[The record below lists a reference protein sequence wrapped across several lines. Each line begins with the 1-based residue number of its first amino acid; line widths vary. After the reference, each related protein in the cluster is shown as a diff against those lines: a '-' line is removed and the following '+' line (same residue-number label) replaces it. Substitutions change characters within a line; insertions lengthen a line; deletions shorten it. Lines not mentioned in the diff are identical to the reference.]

1 MEQTQFAELCGIDR
15 SLRMLIDLYRTEHP
29 SEKDIAK
36 YFRAIE
42 FEALRPE
49 VSCMAA
55 MMCSACDYTGVPQ
68 ELIPRLRGIV
78 KYVHTLNSG
87 MTAGLCMLGKLWAQ
101 EGISVMLLRD
111 TAVRL
116 GYPGCSRRYMW
127 QTTVSIPEK
136 DYVRGVQM
144 AANAGFKIEQR
155 PTCAVARSGNTQCVS
170 ICKGMESC
178 RATSTVTVGSTAFL
192 MPGPPEL
199 TVSLAAEIFN
209 TLTGSD
215 TGARLIPWFMDLHG
229 VIMASCNWNA
239 VAAAAKQRKISAR
252 IRLALEV
259 YNWLVPGALSAA
271 ELNLFATGE
280 HASHLAQAIQKY
292 RNLPPGKSLNRQW
305 LSAKIKA
312 PDALAPAWVILCK
325 DLLCGGIRK
334 VRYSKE

>member
-1 MEQTQFAELCGIDR
+1 MEQTQFAELCGVDR
-15 SLRMLIDLYRTEHP
+15 PLRMLIDLYRAEHP

-36 YFRAIE
+36 YFRTIE

-55 MMCSACDYTGVPQ
+55 MMCSACDYAGVPQ

-101 EGISVMLLRD
+101 EGISVMLLRG
-111 TAVRL
+111 TAVQL
-116 GYPGCSRRYMW
+116 GYPGYSRRYMW

-136 DYVRGVQM
+136 DYVRGVQI
-144 AANAGFKIEQR
+144 AANAGFKIEHG
-155 PTCAVARSGNTQCVS
+155 PTYSIARSGNTQCVS
-170 ICKGMESC
+170 IFKGMESC
-178 RATSTVTVGSTAFL
+178 RDTSTVTVGGTAFL

-199 TVSLAAEIFN
+199 TVSLASEIFN

-239 VAAAAKQRKISAR
+239 VAAAAKQRRISAR

-271 ELNLFATGE
+271 ELNLFGAEE
-280 HASHLAQAIQKY
+280 HGSRLAQTIQKY
-292 RNLPPGKSLNRQW
+292 RKLPPGKSLSRRW

-325 DLLCGGIRK
+325 DLLCGGIRR
-334 VRYSKE
+334 VRYSKA